1 VTADQ
6 VSEKRFRAVVE
17 GTEKG
22 RVYIVLPFSPSD
34 AWGDRTRYDVSG
46 RINGLKKRGTL
57 EESGKGY
64 LLPLGPAWRRDNGIR
79 LGDTVEVILVVESSA
94 REGLPPDIAA
104 AFEANPEA
112 AQFYDTLAGFYR
124 NGYLRWIDATKRHPD
139 VRADRITELMK
150 LLKAGYK
157 QRP

>member
-1 VTADQ
+1 M
-6 VSEKRFRAVVE
+6 RFRAVVE
-17 GTEKG
+17 GAEKG
-22 RVYIVLPFSPSD
+22 RVYIVLPFRPFD
-34 AWGDRTRYDVSG
+34 AWGERTRYDVSG

-79 LGDTVEVILVVESSA
+79 LGDQVEVILVNEPSP
-94 REGLPPDIAA
+94 REGLPRDIAD

-112 AQFYDTLAGFYR
+112 ADFYDTLAGFYR
-124 NGYLRWIDATKRHPD
+124 KGYLRWIDATKRRPD
-139 VRADRITELMK
+139 VRAERIAELME

-157 QRP
+157 QRH